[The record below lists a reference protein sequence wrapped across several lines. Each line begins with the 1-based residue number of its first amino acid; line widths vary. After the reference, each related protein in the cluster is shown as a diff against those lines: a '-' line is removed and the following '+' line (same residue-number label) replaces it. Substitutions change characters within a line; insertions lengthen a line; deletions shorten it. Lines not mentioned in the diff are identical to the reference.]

1 MERVN
6 DSALNR
12 LLTPLMRRVRLMLAR
27 AVVNVINDGRKV
39 QNLQVG
45 LLDDEESDE
54 VERLQN
60 YGHFSVPLPGAE
72 ALIACVGAQ
81 RDQGSPLWWKTAAT
95 ARQILNR
102 VMQAFTTM
110 RGIVS
115 G

>member
-60 YGHFSVPLPGAE
+60 YG
-72 ALIACVGAQ
+72 
-81 RDQGSPLWWKTAAT
+81 
-95 ARQILNR
+95 
-102 VMQAFTTM
+102 
-110 RGIVS
+110 
-115 G
+115 

>member
-54 VERLQN
+54 VERLQ
-60 YGHFSVPLPGAE
+60 
-72 ALIACVGAQ
+72 
-81 RDQGSPLWWKTAAT
+81 
-95 ARQILNR
+95 
-102 VMQAFTTM
+102 
-110 RGIVS
+110 
-115 G
+115 

>member
-6 DSALNR
+6 DSAMNR

-60 YGHFSVPLPGAE
+60 YG
-72 ALIACVGAQ
+72 
-81 RDQGSPLWWKTAAT
+81 
-95 ARQILNR
+95 
-102 VMQAFTTM
+102 
-110 RGIVS
+110 
-115 G
+115 

>member
-6 DSALNR
+6 DSAMNR
-12 LLTPLMRRVRLMLAR
+12 LLMPLMRRVRLMLAR

-60 YGHFSVPLPGAE
+60 YGHSAFL
-72 ALIACVGAQ
+72 CRAQ
-81 RDQGSPLWWKTAAT
+81 R
-95 ARQILNR
+95 R
-102 VMQAFTTM
+102 
-110 RGIVS
+110 
-115 G
+115 

>member
-12 LLTPLMRRVRLMLAR
+12 LLMPLMRRVRLMVAR
-27 AVVNVINDGRKV
+27 AVVNVIHDGRKV

-60 YGHFSVPLPGAE
+60 YG
-72 ALIACVGAQ
+72 
-81 RDQGSPLWWKTAAT
+81 
-95 ARQILNR
+95 
-102 VMQAFTTM
+102 
-110 RGIVS
+110 
-115 G
+115 